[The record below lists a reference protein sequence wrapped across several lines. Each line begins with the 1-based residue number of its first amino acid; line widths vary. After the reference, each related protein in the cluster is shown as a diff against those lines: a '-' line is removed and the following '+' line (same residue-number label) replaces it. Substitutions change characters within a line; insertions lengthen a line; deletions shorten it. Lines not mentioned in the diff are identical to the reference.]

1 MAIPVPHAVGHI
13 ERNAFFLSTRERVR
27 DKARYLFHHLREVNE
42 RDRAVLPLPAFLYYL
57 LRPIRL
63 LARHGNPWRFRKRL
77 LGF

>member
-1 MAIPVPHAVGHI
+1 
-13 ERNAFFLSTRERVR
+13 
-27 DKARYLFHHLREVNE
+27 VNE